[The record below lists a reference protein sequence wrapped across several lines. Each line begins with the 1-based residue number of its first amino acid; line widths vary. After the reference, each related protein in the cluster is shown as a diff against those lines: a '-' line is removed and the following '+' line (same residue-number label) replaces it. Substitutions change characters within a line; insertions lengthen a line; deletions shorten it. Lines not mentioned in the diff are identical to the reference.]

1 MNNPFYYH
9 PHPLCVKAAHA
20 LMAYVRQHTEW
31 TEEVNKGKMFGVLVV
46 KHPDGTTS
54 VLNAFSGIL
63 CGSNTHEGFVP
74 PVYNLQNPDGYFAKE
89 QDNISAIN
97 TRIYT
102 LEHTQEYLQAQAS
115 LAEAERNEKETITQA
130 REELQER
137 KRKRTLLRQSST
149 LTPEEEELLNKESQ
163 YWKAEFKRL
172 SARLHTQT
180 EVLRHQIQTLQSP
193 IDTLKEERKQR
204 SCALQQWLF
213 RQFVML
219 NAKGESKDLW
229 QIFQDEGID
238 TPPAG
243 SGECCAPKL
252 LQYAYQHNLH
262 PLHMAEFW
270 MGASP
275 KDELREEGEFYPS
288 CISKC
293 KPILR
298 HMLKGLDVDY
308 NPQIQRMRSVADK
321 MRIIYEDQW
330 ICAIHK
336 PSGMLT
342 VPGKVEAP
350 SVYDKFLELHP
361 DTEGPI
367 IVHRL
372 DMDTSGLLI
381 LAKDKQSHKRLQRQF
396 ASHTVRK
403 RYIAL
408 LEGNVPS
415 DSGTIDLPLS
425 PSYND
430 RPRQRVDHVDGKSA
444 ITHYEVLRRNETV
457 TTQDNTT
464 STLTTRIAFY
474 PQTGR
479 THQLRVHAAHPE
491 GLHCPILGDPLY
503 GHKSDRLYLHAESV
517 EFIHPATG
525 ERLSLSSECDF

>member
-20 LMAYVRQHTEW
+20 LMAYVRQHKDW
-31 TEEVNKGKMFGVLVV
+31 TEEVNKGKMFGVLIA
-46 KHPDGTTS
+46 KHPDGTTC

-63 CGSNTHEGFVP
+63 CGNNTHDGFVP
-74 PVYNLQNPDGYFAKE
+74 PVYDLQNPDGYFAKE
-89 QDNISAIN
+89 QDKISAIN
-97 TRIYT
+97 TLINT
-102 LEHTQEYLQAQAS
+102 LEHSQEYLLAQTN
-115 LAEAERNEKETITQA
+115 LAEAERHEKETISQA
-130 REELQER
+130 REELQEK
-137 KRKRTLLRQSST
+137 KRKRTQLRQSST
-149 LTPEEEELLNKESQ
+149 LTPDEEEQLNKESQ
-163 YWKAEFKRL
+163 FGKAEFKRL
-172 SARLHTQT
+172 CTRLHTQT
-180 EVLRHQIQTLQSP
+180 ETQRQQFQTIQSP
-193 IDTLKEERKQR
+193 IDNLKAERKQR

-229 QIFQDEGID
+229 QIFQEEGID

-252 LQYAYQHNLH
+252 LQYAYQHQLH
-262 PLHMAEFW
+262 PLYMAEFW

-308 NPQIQRMRSVADK
+308 NPQIKRMQTVANQ

-330 ICAIHK
+330 ICAIYK

-342 VPGKVEAP
+342 VPGKVAAP
-350 SVYDKFLELHP
+350 SVYDRFLEHHP

-372 DMDTSGLLI
+372 DMDTSGMLI
-381 LAKDKQSHKRLQRQF
+381 LAKDKLSHKRLQRQF

-408 LEGNVPS
+408 LEGIVPS
-415 DSGTIDLPLS
+415 DNGTIDLPLA

-430 RPRQRVDHVDGKSA
+430 RPRQTVDHINGKSA
-444 ITHYEVLRRNETV
+444 ITSYEILQRNP
-457 TTQDNTT
+457 Q
-464 STLTTRIAFY
+464 TTRIAFF

-503 GHKSDRLYLHAESV
+503 GHKSDRLYLHAESI
-517 EFIHPATG
+517 EFTHPATG
-525 ERLSLSSECDF
+525 ERMTLSYECDF